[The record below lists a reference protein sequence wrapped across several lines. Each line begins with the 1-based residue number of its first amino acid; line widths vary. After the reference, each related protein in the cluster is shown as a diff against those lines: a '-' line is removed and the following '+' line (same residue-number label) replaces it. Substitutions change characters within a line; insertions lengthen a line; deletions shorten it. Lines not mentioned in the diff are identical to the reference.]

1 MNTDINTCQDCK
13 AISSACQKLKTN
25 ELLEMSK
32 NCVQGEIKKGD
43 TFLKQGA
50 FTSHS
55 VYLREGLVKESMGR
69 AGMREQ
75 IFKILK
81 AHSYL
86 GMASLF
92 GNRVNQFSYTA
103 LCNLQV
109 CYINK
114 STLEMLM
121 KKNGE
126 FAFEIMVSLCMD
138 NIKRSTKLFNQS
150 QKKIYGRV
158 ADAILYFSESVF
170 EKRSFKLPLTRKEIA
185 NLIGTSRESTT
196 RALIK
201 FNEEKIIDL
210 QGSELKILKYE
221 QLQNISKTG

>member
-1 MNTDINTCQDCK
+1 MSATINSCQNCK
-13 AISSACQKLKTN
+13 AISSACQKLKVD

-32 NCVQGEIKKGD
+32 NCVDGEIKRGD
-43 TFLKQGA
+43 TFLKQGT

-55 VYLREGLVKESMGR
+55 IYLIEGLVKESMRGS
-69 AGMREQ
+69 GMREQ

-81 AHSYL
+81 ARSYL

-92 GNRVNQFSYTA
+92 GNKVNQFSYTA
-103 LCNLQV
+103 LSDLKV

-126 FAFEIMVSLCMD
+126 FAYEIMVSLCMD

-170 EKRSFKLPLTRKEIA
+170 EKQSFKLPLTRKGIA

-201 FNEEKIIDL
+201 FKEEKIIDL

>member
-1 MNTDINTCQDCK
+1 MDTCTNCK
-13 AISSACQKLKTN
+13 EISSACRKLKEQ
-25 ELLEMSK
+25 ELNVMST
-32 NCVQGEIKKGD
+32 NCVDGEIKKGD

-50 FTSHS
+50 FASHAI
-55 VYLREGLVKESMGR
+55 YLREGLVKESMGG

-81 AHSYL
+81 SHSYL
-86 GMASLF
+86 GMSSLF
-92 GNRVNQFSYTA
+92 SNQVNQFSYTA
-103 LCNLQV
+103 LSNLKV

-114 STLEMLM
+114 GTLESLM

-126 FAFEIMVSLCMD
+126 FAYEIMVSLCMD
-138 NIKRSTKLFNQS
+138 NIKRSNKLFNQS

-158 ADAILYFSESVF
+158 ADAIIYFSESIF
-170 EKRSFKLPLTRKEIA
+170 EASSFKLPLTRKEIA

-201 FNEEKIIDL
+201 FHNEKIIEL
-210 QGSELKILKYE
+210 KGSNLKILNDA
-221 QLQNISKTG
+221 QLKNISRTG